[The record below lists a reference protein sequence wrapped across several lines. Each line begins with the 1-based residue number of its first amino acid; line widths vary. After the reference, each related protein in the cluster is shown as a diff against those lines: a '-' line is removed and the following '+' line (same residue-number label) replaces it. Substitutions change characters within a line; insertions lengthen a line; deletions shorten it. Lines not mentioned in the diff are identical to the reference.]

1 MYTRKVSTGI
11 LSLVHFNFPHYY
23 ALNSGLK
30 DEIPGNSWYI
40 AGNAAFAGKYQPVD
54 VVISNAPKFGYRCL
68 YTQSNSDYIFSRGLT
83 GTIDGTLCAE
93 IFINIQSSTAGNI
106 LAVSNGGDEIFSLS
120 VTASRN
126 VKFSSN
132 NWNITAT
139 SDNALS
145 LNSWHHIRL
154 AVSNRTVT
162 VYADGVQIISA
173 DAPVESVTFTM
184 IRIGGANALYDEF
197 ILRDNIPAF
206 TVTSQPYNLALDMT
220 KMGGFGTGRD
230 GEFTADSGNVSV
242 NTCGHVSAVNGKNFT
257 VHSWA
262 YANHKPVKEINAGDE
277 VMFLV
282 LQKSSGPD
290 ELCGLYAFRNIIS
303 VDGKNFSVDAPVN
316 DEFDMAEAVNNYL
329 VYCYKIP
336 HFAKADI
343 SADLY
348 TNHYV
353 AAFRCS
359 GDVNFTGGTHMN
371 ATGGHIGRNDSHNL
385 THSDLPDRMI
395 PSAGNI
401 IITCGGKFTAPEGA
415 RLGHEKA
422 GSIFRPAGYGGRVI
436 NGDNCIMIPYS
447 PSTTA
452 YGFNILIAAK
462 RSAVDESALAYGARA
477 TNWYSGLCYLAGD
490 LA

>member
-1 MYTRKVSTGI
+1 MYTRKISTGI
-11 LSLVHFNFPHYY
+11 LSLVHFDFPHYY

-106 LAVSNGGDEIFSLS
+106 IAVSNGSDEIFSLS
-120 VTASRN
+120 LTASRN

-132 NWNITAT
+132 NWNISAT
-139 SDNALS
+139 SESSLT

-154 AVSNRTVT
+154 AVSYTSVT
-162 VYADGVQIISA
+162 VYADGVQIISTNGGA
-173 DAPVESVTFTM
+173 ESFAFTV

-197 ILRDNIPAF
+197 ILRNNIPSL
-206 TVTSQPYNLALDMT
+206 VVPSQPYNLALDIT
-220 KMGGFGTGRD
+220 KLGGFGTGRD
-230 GEFTADSGNVSV
+230 GELIIDSGSISV
-242 NTCGHVSAVNGKNFT
+242 NTYGHVTAVNDRNFT
-257 VHSWA
+257 VASWFRA
-262 YANHKPVKEINAGDE
+262 TYKPVRDINAGDE

-282 LQKSSGPD
+282 LQKSNGLD
-290 ELCGLYAFRNIIS
+290 ELCGLYSFRNIIS
-303 VDGKNFSVDAPVN
+303 IDRNKFTADAPVN
-316 DEFDMAEAVNNYL
+316 EEFDMAEAVNNYL

-343 SADLY
+343 SANLLAR
-348 TNHYV
+348 HYV
-353 AAFRCS
+353 IAFRCS
-359 GDVNFTGGTHMN
+359 GDVNFTGGTHYE
-371 ATGGHIGRNDSHNL
+371 AGLHVSRNDSHNL

-436 NGDNCIMIPYS
+436 NGENCIMIPYS
-447 PSTTA
+447 PSSTA

-462 RSAVDESALAYGARA
+462 RLAIDESALAYGARS

>member
-11 LSLVHFNFPHYY
+11 LSLVHFDFPHYY

-40 AGNAAFAGKYQPVD
+40 AGNANFAGKYQPVD

-83 GTIDGTLCAE
+83 GTVNSLCAE
-93 IFINIQSSTAGNI
+93 IWLNIQSSTTGNI
-106 LAVSNGGDEIFSLS
+106 FAAMNASDEIFSLS

-132 NWNITAT
+132 NWNITVT

-154 AVSNRTVT
+154 AISNRTVT
-162 VYADGVQIISA
+162 VYADGVQIISTNT
-173 DAPVESVTFTM
+173 DVESVTFTM

-197 ILRDNIPAF
+197 ILRDNIPTF
-206 TVTSQPYNLALDMT
+206 TVTSQPYNLALDIT

-230 GEFTADSGNVSV
+230 GELIIDTGNVAI
-242 NTCGHVSAVNGKNFT
+242 NTCGHVTAVNAKNFT
-257 VHSWA
+257 LA
-262 YANHKPVKEINAGDE
+262 LLTYATYKPVKEINAGDE

-316 DEFDMAEAVNNYL
+316 DEFDMAEAVNNYN

-336 HFAKADI
+336 HFSKADI
-343 SADLY
+343 SANLL
-348 TNHYV
+348 TRHYV
-353 AAFRCS
+353 IAFRCS
-359 GDVNFTGGTHMN
+359 GDVNFTGGTK
-371 ATGGHIGRNDSHNL
+371 AQDGTVTARSDTHNL

-395 PSAGNI
+395 PSLGNI

-422 GSIFRPAGYGGRVI
+422 GTITHPAGYGGRVI
-436 NGDNCIMIPYS
+436 NGENCIMIPYS
-447 PSTTA
+447 PSSTA

-462 RSAVDESALAYGARA
+462 RLAIDENALAYGARA